1 MDRRTFLSSLGAVG
15 AGVLVPGLTSCAG
28 SRTTRDTTA
37 AMGSATP
44 AGSVAGAAADA
55 RPAPGVQLY
64 TLRGEMAKDV
74 EGTLARV
81 GALGYQ
87 EVEFA
92 GYFDRTPAQIRDAL
106 AKAGLRAP
114 SSHIPLDALEG
125 DRQGKTLADAA
136 AIGHQWIVV
145 PWLAPDVRKSIDD
158 YKRIATRLN
167 AAATAATRA
176 GFQFAYHNH
185 DFEITPLEGRVPL
198 EVLLAETDPALVKI
212 EMDVYWTVKAGG
224 DPLQI
229 FSRFPGRVTM
239 LHLKD
244 STGAPDHKMVAVGE
258 GKIDWP
264 TIVARGAAQGVRH
277 AFVEHDNP
285 ADPWASVTTSVGYL
299 KRMR

>member
-15 AGVLVPGLTSCAG
+15 AGAFVPGLTSCA
-28 SRTTRDTTA
+28 RTQTTRDTA
-37 AMGSATP
+37 AAGPATP
-44 AGSVAGAAADA
+44 AGRVADA
-55 RPAPGVQLY
+55 PPAPGVQLY

-74 EGTLARV
+74 EATLARV

-92 GYFDRTPAQIRDAL
+92 GYFNRTPAQIRDAL
-106 AKAGLRAP
+106 SKAGLRAP

-136 AIGHQWIVV
+136 AVGHQWIVV
-145 PWLAPDVRKSIDD
+145 PWLAPDARKSIDD
-158 YKRIATRLN
+158 YKRIAQRLN
-167 AAATAATRA
+167 AAAAAAQRA
-176 GFQFAYHNH
+176 GFRFAYHNH
-185 DFEITPLEGRVPL
+185 DFEITPLAGQVPL

-224 DPLQI
+224 DPLQY
-229 FSRFPGRVTM
+229 FTRFPGRVTM

-244 STGAPDHKMVAVGE
+244 SAGAPDHRMVAVGE

-264 TIVARGAAQGVRH
+264 TIIARGTAQGVQH

-285 ADPWASVTTSVGYL
+285 ADPWASVTASVGYL
-299 KRMR
+299 KRIG